1 MKGEIAKEARN
12 ENTNQG
18 RELSDNNNPK
28 NGALADNQGLPGQ
41 ASSAGGPAT
50 AAGGRQES
58 PVSAKAQPDSGYVR
72 FLRTA
77 ANAADVSNN
86 HWNSDG
92 PRRLER
98 ELNSLTSHLPEG

>member
-12 ENTNQG
+12 ENTNQS
-18 RELSDNNNPK
+18 RELPDNNNPK
-28 NGALADNQGLPGQ
+28 NGTSTDNEGLTERTSP
-41 ASSAGGPAT
+41 AGGPAT
-50 AAGGRQES
+50 ERNGRQEG
-58 PVSAKAQPDSGYVR
+58 PVNTKAQGDSGYVR